1 MSTPLAAYRT
11 TGHTAHFGLNALFSR
26 FFKPSWVG
34 MVCCVLSFAV
44 ASVALAYS
52 ASLFQAP
59 SSTVKLR
66 TTDQAQR
73 YQLDSGAVLSLQ
85 PETRVNVVTYDA
97 AQEVHVLGGQV
108 QVDLQA
114 VAADV
119 KTRVYAGK
127 KVIESQDGVIN
138 VSHAAH
144 SAPLIHVSSGSVRV
158 ANEQVWWQNAK

>member
-1 MSTPLAAYRT
+1 MSTPLAVCRAT
-11 TGHTAHFGLNALFSR
+11 NHTVHFGLNALFSR
-26 FFKPSWVG
+26 FFKPSWLGV
-34 MVCCVLSFAV
+34 VCCVLSFAV

-85 PETRVNVVTYDA
+85 PETRVNVVNYDA

-114 VAADV
+114 ATDV

-138 VSHAAH
+138 VSYSAH

-158 ANEQVWWQNAK
+158 ANEQVWWQSTK